1 MHTTLDSTHRTH
13 PLIRPSPPPPPPFFP
28 FLCVHSVHGGA
39 RHGPRR
45 RLRGGAS
52 RKVLCSAS
60 RSGGHLFSPTH
71 PFLPYVAPHFS
82 HISHFNLVFQP
93 PAALDPSAS
102 SEGLSPEDGC
112 EWLRRVDL
120 PPFPDFAPF
129 GLWRQKLPP
138 MPRMVPWGVQKWHEL
153 KSQGGETARAG
164 RYTSVGLA
172 IGGAGF
178 AAGALVAI
186 AISGRAHTA
195 AAKVASNWREE
206 RRSGEKALAVQY
218 CSS

>member
-1 MHTTLDSTHRTH
+1 MSTQCTVALATVLADAFEAARLEKYSALH
-13 PLIRPSPPPPPPFFP
+13 PDLEPP
-28 FLCVHSVHGGA
+28 
-39 RHGPRR
+39 
-45 RLRGGAS
+45 
-52 RKVLCSAS
+52 
-60 RSGGHLFSPTH
+60 T
-71 PFLPYVAPHFS
+71 
-82 HISHFNLVFQP
+82 
-93 PAALDPSAS
+93 ALDPSAS

-186 AISGRAHTA
+186 AICGRAHTA